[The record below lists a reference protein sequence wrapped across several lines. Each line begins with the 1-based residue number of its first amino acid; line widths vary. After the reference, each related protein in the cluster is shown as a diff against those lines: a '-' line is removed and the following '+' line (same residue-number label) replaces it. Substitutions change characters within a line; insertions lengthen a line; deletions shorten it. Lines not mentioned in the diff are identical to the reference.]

1 MRINEASVA
10 DELAFEA
17 LPIETQEMV
26 KRLYGSRQGDYTE
39 QDIMDAYE
47 AGFEDAADQME
58 RPWCNPAAA
67 SHYVKAL

>member
-1 MRINEASVA
+1 MNVVSVA

-26 KRLYGSRQGDYTE
+26 KRLYGSRQSGYTE

-47 AGFEDAADQME
+47 AGFEDAAEQME
-58 RPWCNPAAA
+58 RPWCNPANA
-67 SHYVKAL
+67 SHYVKSL